1 MAKPKIAAH
10 PMFAGKPLRRGD
22 VVYALR
28 RLPGIAPGIAT
39 GAMGVV
45 FEEGDAYKDGG
56 GPMVRFYGGQAG
68 NVYAGDV
75 TTCRRTA
82 DEMQA
87 AESEVEHARI
97 MLSMYEPRETA
108 KVVRERRRVLRVM
121 NQRLRKAVEQLKAVR
136 KGAEQ

>member
-1 MAKPKIAAH
+1 MTKPKIAAH
-10 PMFAGKPLRRGD
+10 PMFDGKPLRRGD
-22 VVYALR
+22 VVYTLR
-28 RLPGIAPGIAT
+28 RLPGIAPGVCT
-39 GAMGVV
+39 GVMGVV

-75 TTCRRTA
+75 TKCRRTA

-87 AESEVEHARI
+87 AEREVEHARI

-108 KVVRERRRVLRVM
+108 KVVRERREALRAAK
-121 NQRLRKAVEQLKAVR
+121 QRLREAMAKLKTVREGVEQ
-136 KGAEQ
+136 